1 MKKHSRIRSSLLIST
16 FALLIALAG
25 TQASSAK
32 SVKLNDINI
41 PKVHNGPAFSQSF
54 MVSNRGPLRLKVGIM
69 VKSFF
74 GAGQSVYLAELMRT
88 NDTMVL
94 ASQRYVVTTNLVVEE
109 LAYTIPDC
117 GKTGSYR
124 IRVRN
129 TSTDNPQE
137 GIATFPLFT
146 VPDLDPVT
154 GPLSTFSVGQ
164 GLKVDRSIPTQPI
177 KLQPS
182 GSGGKMLITSTWN
195 SICGVDPA
203 GCRLTFRLL
212 RNGTAMASGTGYS
225 HNALFG
231 NASPRMTI
239 IYTVPANQVSGTWS
253 LRVEGASLGSSTN
266 VKPTVKFTPVCQN

>member
-1 MKKHSRIRSSLLIST
+1 M
-16 FALLIALAG
+16 AG
-25 TQASSAK
+25 AEPLSAK
-32 SVKLNDINI
+32 TVKLNDVNI
-41 PKVHNGPAFSQSF
+41 PRTYEGPAFSQSF
-54 MVSNRGPLRLKVGIM
+54 IVSNRGTLRIKVGIM
-69 VKSFF
+69 VQSLL
-74 GAGQSVYLAELMRT
+74 GAGQSVYVAELMRT

-94 ASQRYVVTTNLVVEE
+94 ASQEYFVTTNLNVKE
-109 LAYTIPDC
+109 LIYTVPDC

-129 TSTDNPQE
+129 TSTDNPQK
-137 GIATFPLFT
+137 GVATFPQFT

-164 GLKVDRSIPTQPI
+164 GLTVDRSIPTQPI
-177 KLQPS
+177 NLQPS
-182 GSGGKMLITSTWN
+182 GSGGKMLITSTWT

-203 GCRLTFRLL
+203 GCRLTFRLK
-212 RNGTAMASGTGYS
+212 RNGTTVASSNGYS

-239 IYTVPANQVSGTWS
+239 NYTVPANQVSGTWS
-253 LRVEGASLGSSTN
+253 LQVAGAGSGSATN

>member
-1 MKKHSRIRSSLLIST
+1 MKKHSRIRPSLLIST

-25 TQASSAK
+25 THASSAK
-32 SVKLNDINI
+32 TVILNDVAI
-41 PKVHNGPAFSQSF
+41 PQNGDPKFSQSF
-54 MVSNRGPLRLKVGIM
+54 IVSNRGKLTIKVGIR
-69 VKSFF
+69 
-74 GAGQSVYLAELMRT
+74 GELLTGISVYVAELMRT
-88 NDTMVL
+88 NDTTVL
-94 ASQRYVVTTNLVVEE
+94 ASQEYRVKAYYLYQD

-129 TSTDNPQE
+129 TSTENPQT
-137 GIATFPLFT
+137 GNATFPQFT
-146 VPDLDPVT
+146 APDLDPVT

-164 GLKVDRSIPTQPI
+164 GLTVDRPIPTSPI
-177 KLQPS
+177 NLQPS
-182 GSGGKMLITSTWN
+182 GSGGNMLITSTWT

-203 GCRLTFRLL
+203 GCRLTFRLK
-212 RNGTAMASGTGYS
+212 RNGTTVASSTGYS

-239 IYTVPANQVSGTWS
+239 NYTVPANQVSGTWS
-253 LRVEGASLGSSTN
+253 LQVAGAASGSSTN